1 MKNDKEN
8 KNSRQTNNRLINV
21 NASVPIGQGAI
32 NTSAFTRS
40 RAKID
45 SSSSGTRAQMMPNP
59 FTEKLQSNLQLN
71 QRTHAVTTKNFNKPE
86 ENSFS

>member
-21 NASVPIGQGAI
+21 NASVTIGQGEI